1 MKILKNGSYTIYG
14 VALIGFLIIVS
25 TTLTNSVI
33 PHEKNNTSFAKNI
46 TWLNSPLDTINS
58 MAQKHGIKEKLIV
71 IDPGHGGDDPG
82 AIYPHNNTDPKL
94 IEVKEKDFNLDISLK
109 LYNLLKNS
117 GIRVKM
123 TRQDDRTLKLQDR
136 GELANDLNASLFV
149 SIHNDSYKI
158 SSRNGTS
165 TYFNPS
171 INAASYGITGKRAA
185 QLIQKELVKEL
196 GTIDIEVKE
205 LTPKMMYSS
214 TKMPIV
220 LAEIAYISNESDR
233 QHLSTEEFRMK
244 AAQGLYDGIIKIL
257 NEMVIGD
264 GAPPAQ
270 PRKDFLL

>member
-1 MKILKNGSYTIYG
+1 MIKIFKNGSYIIFATAVIG
-14 VALIGFLIIVS
+14 CLVIVA
-25 TTLTNSVI
+25 TLLPNAASK
-33 PHEKNNTSFAKNI
+33 HEGNNTSFAKSI
-46 TWLNSPLDTINS
+46 TWLNSPVNTINS
-58 MAQKHGIKEKLIV
+58 IAQKHRIKEKLVV

-94 IEVKEKDFNLDISLK
+94 IKVKEKDFNLDISLK
-109 LYNLLKNS
+109 LYDLLKNS
-117 GIRVKM
+117 GIRVEM

-136 GELANDLNASLFV
+136 GELANNLNASLFV
-149 SIHNDSYKI
+149 SIHNDSYKV
-158 SSRNGTS
+158 SSRNGTT

-185 QLIQKELVKEL
+185 QLVQKELVKKL
-196 GTIDIEVKE
+196 GNVDIGVKE

-257 NEMVIGD
+257 NEMVAD
-264 GAPPAQ
+264 GAPPTQ
-270 PRKDFLL
+270 PSKDSL